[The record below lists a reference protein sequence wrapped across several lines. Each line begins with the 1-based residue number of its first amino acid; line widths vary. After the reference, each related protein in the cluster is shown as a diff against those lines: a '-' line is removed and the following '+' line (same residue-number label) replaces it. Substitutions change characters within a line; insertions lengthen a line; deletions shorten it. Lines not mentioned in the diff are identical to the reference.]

1 MFVDGILS
9 VKANQGTRKTDGGV
23 VKNLKPTTCTA
34 RFVVVFCPSEGLPIV
49 SIRKI
54 GVKSERHR
62 EWTAGCQKAHAR
74 PCLAEATPRNY
85 TAVW

>member
-9 VKANQGTRKTDGGV
+9 VKAIKAPGRLTAV
-23 VKNLKPTTCTA
+23 WLNLKPTTCTA